1 MLCTVVS
8 NVCVRVYVPVQ
19 FYPLRFRSL
28 PEVAMLLAAGATS
41 GSDEKA
47 SLPEVAIVLIYVQKK
62 GAGSGDM
69 HNQGG
74 LGS

>member
-1 MLCTVVS
+1 MLCTVS

-19 FYPLRFRSL
+19 FSPLRFRSL

-62 GAGSGDM
+62 GAGIYR
-69 HNQGG
+69 
-74 LGS
+74 LLF